1 MRVRDATRLE
11 PSGMLFPCRFLN
23 YTNKYLK
30 ILCLQMEMSGVAE
43 GVLNYVRTT
52 SYTLWLPVSDTPY
65 SMYLSLSFLSFHLV
79 TLILYYSLTPILP
92 IYIPYLTVQL
102 TLSRFYR
109 TRLRVSLTYTFYY
122 FIFTYIFSI
131 VIYERFV
138 LLSNSVVSI
147 APNWDY
153 LRKVM
158 GPVRA

>member
-1 MRVRDATRLE
+1 
-11 PSGMLFPCRFLN
+11 
-23 YTNKYLK
+23 
-30 ILCLQMEMSGVAE
+30 
-43 GVLNYVRTT
+43 
-52 SYTLWLPVSDTPY
+52 
-65 SMYLSLSFLSFHLV
+65 MYLSLSFLSFHLV

-147 APNWDY
+147 APD
-153 LRKVM
+153 
-158 GPVRA
+158 